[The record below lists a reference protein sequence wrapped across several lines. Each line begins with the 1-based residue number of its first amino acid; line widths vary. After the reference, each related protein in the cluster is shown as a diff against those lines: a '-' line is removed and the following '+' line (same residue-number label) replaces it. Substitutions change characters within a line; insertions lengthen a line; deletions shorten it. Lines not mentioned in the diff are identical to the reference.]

1 MKTRI
6 IKIMRTLLLAA
17 GTATLLFGAGPL
29 IAQDSWQM
37 RMLFTPPES
46 QLEVEKR
53 GRIMIYDG
61 LKETQI
67 EQVMDTQFDRIESMM
82 FVRTIITNDETDEE
96 TVEDDG
102 C

>member
-6 IKIMRTLLLAA
+6 INTMRTLFLAA
-17 GTATLLFGAGPL
+17 GTIALFIGTGPVL
-29 IAQDSWQM
+29 AQDSWQM
-37 RMLFTPPES
+37 RMLFNPPES
-46 QLEVEKR
+46 QLNVEKR

-61 LKETQI
+61 LKEARI
-67 EQVMDTQFDRIESMM
+67 ERLMDTQFDRIESMM
-82 FVRTIITNDETDEE
+82 FVRTIITDNETGED